1 MGEIRAASPGAAG
14 HQARHHRHVA
24 DQRPQQYHGLRGRG
38 AAGYRVHYKLEHGP
52 GHQDPVQNRSGGAET
67 GRQHVSSKGMFNDFE
82 LQIMNNYL
90 ELGSGLTA
98 KEKARRKG
106 MYMYRGD
113 GYADA
118 GEEADMGD

>member
-1 MGEIRAASPGAAG
+1 MKDKGEKRSLFLLQKIGAG
-14 HQARHHRHVA
+14 WV
-24 DQRPQQYHGLRGRG
+24 
-38 AAGYRVHYKLEHGP
+38 KT
-52 GHQDPVQNRSGGAET
+52 S
-67 GRQHVSSKGMFNDFE
+67 E